1 MSTSSA
7 ARTGR
12 LPPTPGQT
20 SDHSGPYVAPLCDPL
35 RSVRHRRDE
44 RCTVRAVSWLTRAA
58 QSARPVGVTTGEAR
72 MIVCRCIALF
82 SALVLSIAC
91 DYNNPPAAPSS
102 TPTPSPSPTVVRP
115 TVIPG
120 STYLFSG
127 QLSHPVAAYTSSSR
141 YVLDDHGSFVLQY
154 PSLPRDYAG
163 TYRQDYGVLTFRFAD
178 DGRWEAIG
186 TLTGDSL
193 EVRYNGIMALSDFD
207 DAVYRLSQP

>member
-1 MSTSSA
+1 
-7 ARTGR
+7 
-12 LPPTPGQT
+12 
-20 SDHSGPYVAPLCDPL
+20 
-35 RSVRHRRDE
+35 
-44 RCTVRAVSWLTRAA
+44 
-58 QSARPVGVTTGEAR
+58 

-120 STYLFSG
+120 SIYLFSAP
-127 QLSHPVAAYTSSSR
+127 LSHPVAGYTSSSR
-141 YVLDDHGSFVLQY
+141 YVLDDHGGFALQY
-154 PSLPRDYAG
+154 PSLSGEYAG
-163 TYRQDYGVLTFRFAD
+163 TYRQENGVLTFHFNG

-193 EVRYNGIMALSDFD
+193 EVRYNVIMMLSDFD
-207 DAVYRLSQP
+207 DAVYRFSQP